1 MEKKAN
7 ILGKT
12 REGVLSLAAKFADK
26 RLSDLIDN
34 QVQPNPVAASVWNTL
49 LDSHV
54 KENEPKLPQIKR
66 RSNVELSYDEY
77 SQ

>member
-26 RLSDLIDN
+26 RMSALIENNAPSD
-34 QVQPNPVAASVWNTL
+34 PVAASVWNTL

-66 RSNVELSYDEY
+66 RSNVELSYGEY